1 VSADAISEWNRKV
14 RLAARPVGLPGDE
27 IWSLVDEPVPTAGE
41 DELLIKV
48 LYLSVDP
55 AMRAWLN
62 EGRSYVPPVGIGEVM
77 RAGGVGRVVAS
88 NRPGFSVGDHV
99 TGLFGVQ
106 EYAVS
111 DGRDLVT
118 VDPDF
123 APLPRYL
130 GALGT
135 SGLTA
140 YFGLL
145 EVGELREA
153 STVVVSGAAGS
164 VGTVAVQIAKLKG
177 CRVVG
182 IAGGSE
188 KCAYLV
194 GELGIDAAID
204 YKSEDVRAALRE
216 HCPDRIDLFFDNV
229 GGEVLE
235 AALSRLARGAR
246 VVLCGAISQYN
257 ADEGGRGPANYMN
270 LLVNRARME
279 GFVVFDYADRY
290 PEASRELAGWLADGR
305 LKAREDVTEG
315 GVAAFPEALRML
327 FRGDNTGKLVLH
339 VAD

>member
-1 VSADAISEWNRKV
+1 MSVATSERNRQV

-27 IWSLVDEPVPTAGE
+27 IWSVVDEPVPAAG
-41 DELLIKV
+41 DGELLVQV

-62 EGRSYVPPVGIGEVM
+62 EGRSYVPPVEIGEVM

-88 NRPGFSVGDHV
+88 NQPAFSVGDHV

-106 EYAVS
+106 EYAAS
-111 DGRDLVT
+111 DGRGLVK
-118 VDPDF
+118 VDPQL

-145 EVGELREA
+145 DVGELREG

-182 IAGGSE
+182 IAGGADKS
-188 KCAYLV
+188 AYLV
-194 GELGIDAAID
+194 EELGIDAAID
-204 YKSEDVRAALRE
+204 YKDEDVREALRK

-229 GGEVLE
+229 GGEILE

-257 ADEGGRGPANYMN
+257 ASGGGKGPANYMN
-270 LLVNRARME
+270 LLVSRARME
-279 GFVVFDYADRY
+279 GFVIFDFADRY
-290 PEASRELAGWLADGR
+290 AEAAQELAGWIADGR
-305 LKAREDVTEG
+305 LKAREDVVEG
-315 GVAAFPEALRML
+315 GVDAFPEALRML

>member
-1 VSADAISEWNRKV
+1 
-14 RLAARPVGLPGDE
+14 VGLPDDG
-27 IWSLVDEPVPTAGE
+27 IWSVVDEPLPTAGD
-41 DELLIKV
+41 DELLVEV

-62 EGRSYVPPVGIGEVM
+62 EGRSYVPPVELGEVM
-77 RAGGVGRVVAS
+77 RAGGVGRVVSS
-88 NRPGFSVGDHV
+88 NNAGFAEGDHV

-106 EYAVS
+106 EFAVS
-111 DGRDLVT
+111 DGRGLVK
-118 VDPDF
+118 VDPAL

-145 EVGELREA
+145 DVGDLREG

-182 IAGGSE
+182 IAGGAE

-194 GELGIDAAID
+194 DELGIDAAID

-229 GGEVLE
+229 GGEILE

-257 ADEGGRGPANYMN
+257 ASEGLRGPANYMN

-279 GFVVFDYADRY
+279 GFVIFDFADRY
-290 PEASRELAGWLADGR
+290 GEAAQELAGWIADGR
-305 LKAREDVTEG
+305 LKAREDVVEG
-315 GVAAFPEALRML
+315 GVDAFPEALRML

>member
-1 VSADAISEWNRKV
+1 MSAVARSERNRQV
-14 RLAARPVGLPGDE
+14 RLAARPVGLPDDE
-27 IWSLVDEPVPTAGE
+27 IWSVVDEPVPAAGD
-41 DELLIKV
+41 DELLVEV

-62 EGRSYVPPVGIGEVM
+62 EGRSYVPPVELGEVM

-88 NRPGFSVGDHV
+88 NNAGFAEGDHV

-106 EYAVS
+106 EFAIS
-111 DGRDLVT
+111 DGRGLVK
-118 VDPDF
+118 VDPAL

-145 EVGELREA
+145 DVGDLREG

-164 VGTVAVQIAKLKG
+164 VGSVAVQIAKLKG

-194 GELGIDAAID
+194 DELGIDAAID

-229 GGEVLE
+229 GGEILE

-257 ADEGGRGPANYMN
+257 ASGGLRGPANYMN

-279 GFVVFDYADRY
+279 GFVIFDFADRY
-290 PEASRELAGWLADGR
+290 AEAAQDIAGWIADGR
-305 LKAREDVTEG
+305 LKALEDVQEG
-315 GVAAFPEALRML
+315 GVDAFPEALRML